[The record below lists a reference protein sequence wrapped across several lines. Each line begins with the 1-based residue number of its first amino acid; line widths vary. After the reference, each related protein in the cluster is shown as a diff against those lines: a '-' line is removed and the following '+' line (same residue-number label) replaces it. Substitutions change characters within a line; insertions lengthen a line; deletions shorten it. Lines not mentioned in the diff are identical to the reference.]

1 MYSFSSF
8 HWMTYNFCFLEYFS
22 FRSFGVFLR
31 SLQMLLYFILLMLKV
46 TLGSETITLA
56 TLSPKLWLILV
67 ISNNFIFIIFFC
79 KEFVTSKVKGH
90 WALNVWLLVKQSMNF
105 VSNLQWYQI
114 LCPPQGMFISWYFLP

>member
-1 MYSFSSF
+1 
-8 HWMTYNFCFLEYFS
+8 
-22 FRSFGVFLR
+22 
-31 SLQMLLYFILLMLKV
+31 MLLYFILLMLKV

-90 WALNVWLLVKQSMNF
+90 
-105 VSNLQWYQI
+105 
-114 LCPPQGMFISWYFLP
+114 